1 VATDRRLLFLLQRAT
16 HAAISRANRIT
27 LDSLGV
33 SAAQLATLTYLTK
46 RPRST
51 MTEVA
56 DFFDLNKSGVS
67 GMVSRLERA
76 GLVKRE
82 PSPDDKRASLL
93 SLTAKGEIVQ
103 ERSAPLI
110 RRATAEI
117 TDGFT
122 SAEMDVVFRFLR
134 ALIDKFADAEDEA

>member
-16 HAAISRANRIT
+16 HAAISRANRFT
-27 LDSLGV
+27 LEELGV
-33 SAAQLATLTYLTK
+33 SAAQLATLAYLAK

-56 DFFDLNKSGVS
+56 DLFDLNKSGVS

-76 GLVKRE
+76 ALVKRE

-93 SLTAKGEIVQ
+93 SLTAKGETVH

-122 SAEMDVVFRFLR
+122 SDEMVVVFRFLR
-134 ALIDKFADAEDEA
+134 AIIDKFADEEDKA

>member
-1 VATDRRLLFLLQRAT
+1 MATDRRLLFLLQRAT

-27 LDSLGV
+27 LEELGV
-33 SAAQLATLTYLTK
+33 SAAQLATLAYLAK
-46 RPRST
+46 RPHST

-56 DFFDLNKSGVS
+56 DLFDLNKSGVS

-76 GLVKRE
+76 ALIKRE

-93 SLTAKGEIVQ
+93 SLTAKGETVH

-134 ALIDKFADAEDEA
+134 AIIEKFAAEENEA

>member
-1 VATDRRLLFLLQRAT
+1 MATDRRLLFLLQRAT
-16 HAAISRANRIT
+16 RAAVSRANRIT
-27 LDSLGV
+27 LEELGV
-33 SAAQLATLTYLTK
+33 SAAQLATLAHLA
-46 RPRST
+46 RHPRST

-56 DFFDLNKSGVS
+56 ELFDLNKSGVS

-76 GLVKRE
+76 ALVVRE
-82 PSPDDKRASLL
+82 PSRDDKRASFL
-93 SLTAKGEIVQ
+93 SLTAKGASVH

-134 ALIDKFADAEDEA
+134 AVIDKFADEENET

>member
-1 VATDRRLLFLLQRAT
+1 MATDRRLLFLLQRAT
-16 HAAISRANRIT
+16 HAALGRANRIM
-27 LDSLGV
+27 LDGLGV
-33 SAAQLATLTYLTK
+33 SAAQFATVAHLAK

-51 MTEVA
+51 MTDVA
-56 DFFDLNKSGVS
+56 ELFDLNKSGVS
-67 GMVSRLERA
+67 GMVARLERA

-82 PSPDDKRASLL
+82 ASPDDKRASLL
-93 SLTAKGEIVQ
+93 SLTAKGEAMH

-122 SAEMDVVFRFLR
+122 PSELDVVFRFLR
-134 ALIDKFADAEDEA
+134 GIIDKCADEETSA

>member
-1 VATDRRLLFLLQRAT
+1 MATDRRLLFLLQRAT
-16 HAAISRANRIT
+16 HAAVSRANRIT
-27 LDSLGV
+27 LEALGV
-33 SAAQLATLTYLTK
+33 SAAQLATLAYLAK

-56 DFFDLNKSGVS
+56 DLFDLNKSGVS
-67 GMVSRLERA
+67 GMASRLERG

-82 PSPDDKRASLL
+82 PSPGDKRASLL
-93 SLTAKGEIVQ
+93 SLTTKGQTVH

-134 ALIDKFADAEDEA
+134 AIIDKFADEEDVA

>member
-1 VATDRRLLFLLQRAT
+1 MAADRRLLFLLQRAT
-16 HAAISRANRIT
+16 HAAIGRANRIT
-27 LDSLGV
+27 LEELGV
-33 SAAQLATLTYLTK
+33 SAAQLATLAYLAK

-56 DFFDLNKSGVS
+56 DLFDVNKSGVS

-76 GLVKRE
+76 VLVERE

-93 SLTAKGEIVQ
+93 SLTAKGVTVH

-110 RRATAEI
+110 RRTTAEM

-122 SAEMDVVFRFLR
+122 SAEMDVVLRFLR
-134 ALIDKFADAEDEA
+134 AIIDKCANEENKA